1 MRKGIN
7 QFPCFGVVGGNNVVN
22 VPGPPQTLEQS
33 VRVRHVGDPFGSNV
47 QRTARDD
54 YSTKASLAEERGKG
68 EFSLRSK
75 TSGGTVAYRLTED
88 GKIEDVNARKL
99 RPGDRVVVK
108 AGQIV
113 PSDGEIIQGIASID
127 ESAVTG
133 ESAPVICEAE
143 GVRSCVS
150 AGTLVVSGEIVVQI
164 TTGARPSLLDRI
176 ILLMTDARQRSKT
189 RSKTPSK

>member
-1 MRKGIN
+1 MA
-7 QFPCFGVVGGNNVVN
+7 GGLKNFLFANVV
-22 VPGPPQTLEQS
+22 T
-33 VRVRHVGDPFGSNV
+33 
-47 QRTARDD
+47 
-54 YSTKASLAEERGKG
+54 SLAEERGKG
-68 EFSLRSK
+68 ELRSVSK
-75 TSGGTVAYRLTED
+75 IRCERVAYRLTEGD
-88 GKIEDVNARKL
+88 EIEEVKPRKL